1 MIERKYLYDWRSRKQ
16 EQDNDY
22 YIIKSVLYSYIL
34 FLSCIII
41 NGRDIAPH
49 APSDGK
55 CKDNEYKRHN
65 LCPGTYASRLC
76 DSKTNTRCTPC
87 GSGTFTSRNNHLPA
101 CLSCNGRRD
110 RVTLLTIESVNAL
123 PDIIVFSKDHP
134 DARHVFP
141 KQNVE

>member
-1 MIERKYLYDWRSRKQ
+1 M
-16 EQDNDY
+16 
-22 YIIKSVLYSYIL
+22 KSVLYSYIL
-34 FLSCIII
+34 FLSFIII
-41 NGRDIAPH
+41 NGRDTAPH

-55 CKDNEYKRHN
+55 CKGNEYKRHN
-65 LCPGTYASRLC
+65 LWPGTYASRLC
-76 DSKTNTRCTPC
+76 DSKTNTQCTPC

-101 CLSCNGRRD
+101 RLSCNGRRD
-110 RVTLLTIESVNAL
+110 RVTRLTIESVDAL

>member
-1 MIERKYLYDWRSRKQ
+1 MHHPME
-16 EQDNDY
+16 
-22 YIIKSVLYSYIL
+22 SV
-34 FLSCIII
+34 
-41 NGRDIAPH
+41 
-49 APSDGK
+49 K
-55 CKDNEYKRHN
+55 
-65 LCPGTYASRLC
+65 T
-76 DSKTNTRCTPC
+76 TNTNAIICVREHTLPDYANTQCTPC

-110 RVTLLTIESVNAL
+110 RVTRLTIESVNAL